1 MNVRKV
7 AMVVGI
13 IGGVYAILPAILTGT
28 LIGAAIAVSSSGFLG
43 LLYGLL
49 TVAAPI
55 AGLVGAGIVRK
66 KPLIGS
72 SLMALGGVGMIVFTN
87 VFGFFQSAFFFVG
100 AILGIIGK
108 YQS

>member
-1 MNVRKV
+1 MNVKTV

-13 IGGVYAILPAILTGT
+13 IGGVYAIIPAILAGT
-28 LIGAAIAVSSSGFLG
+28 LFGAAIANSSGFLG

-55 AGLVGAGIVRK
+55 TGLVGAGIVRK

-87 VFGFFQSAFFFVG
+87 VFGLLQSAFFFVG
-100 AILGIIGK
+100 AILGLIGK
-108 YQS
+108 FQS